1 MLLRARILPIELV
14 LFLCKGG
21 LGVEKAR
28 VLLLVL
34 LSVQAGERVED
45 PGLVLLDVRLQ
56 SI

>member
-1 MLLRARILPIELV
+1 MLLRARILLIELV
-14 LFLCKGG
+14 LFLRKGG
-21 LGVEKAR
+21 LGVEKAG

-45 PGLVLLDVRLQ
+45 PGLVLLNVRLE